1 MKNPKILFIG
11 ILALITLQTKAQ
23 LSGKIPLLGDT
34 VWTLSSKTGYNLKVK
49 GDKNGHFWVDI
60 SKLSAGIYSFGEIDE
75 IFIQPDYK
83 TQIDFIDKKYI
94 FTGSGS
100 IENNILQQM
109 GINLNKFFGNT
120 GYGVSF
126 SALLT
131 EPSIFIPALD
141 DYIKK
146 SNLSAK
152 ESSNTFFKDFIK
164 QEAEFDKRYCL
175 YAYNRFYGLDSSKM
189 AALRKILSIPVA
201 NRNADYK
208 KELQTAYQ
216 AQFSKKLTPEEKQ
229 LLNKT
234 IYEDW
239 DLNNEVLYKNSKY
252 YVDMISY
259 RIDYMAYLPEHRKL
273 RDSIQNDDI
282 LKLSILNNLIS
293 NNRIKEDFAF
303 RYTNGAI
310 KKAKIPTEVKII
322 YESFINQSKNE
333 KHKLEV
339 KKSYDNLIATLNDKV
354 APDFNYVN
362 NKGELVSLKSFR
374 GKYVYIDIWATWC
387 APCIAEIPSLKKI
400 EEQYKDKKIHF
411 VSISVDTKTQKQQW
425 LNFVEKNNLQG
436 TQLMADNDFK
446 SDFIQKFGINAIPRF
461 ILIGPDGKI
470 IDNDAKRPS
479 NKELI
484 KQLDSYKL

>member
-1 MKNPKILFIG
+1 MIG
-11 ILALITLQTKAQ
+11 
-23 LSGKIPLLGDT
+23 
-34 VWTLSSKTGYNLKVK
+34 
-49 GDKNGHFWVDI
+49 
-60 SKLSAGIYSFGEIDE
+60 
-75 IFIQPDYK
+75 
-83 TQIDFIDKKYI
+83 
-94 FTGSGS
+94 
-100 IENNILQQM
+100 
-109 GINLNKFFGNT
+109 
-120 GYGVSF
+120 
-126 SALLT
+126 
-131 EPSIFIPALD
+131 
-141 DYIKK
+141 
-146 SNLSAK
+146 
-152 ESSNTFFKDFIK
+152 
-164 QEAEFDKRYCL
+164 
-175 YAYNRFYGLDSSKM
+175 
-189 AALRKILSIPVA
+189 
-201 NRNADYK
+201 
-208 KELQTAYQ
+208 
-216 AQFSKKLTPEEKQ
+216 
-229 LLNKT
+229 
-234 IYEDW
+234 
-239 DLNNEVLYKNSKY
+239 
-252 YVDMISY
+252 Y
-259 RIDYMAYLPEHRKL
+259 RIDYMAFLPEQRKL

-282 LKLSILNNLIS
+282 LKLSIVNNLIS
-293 NNRIKEDFAF
+293 NNKIKEDFAF
-303 RYTNGAI
+303 KYTKGAI

-387 APCIAEIPSLKKI
+387 APCIAEIPSLKKL